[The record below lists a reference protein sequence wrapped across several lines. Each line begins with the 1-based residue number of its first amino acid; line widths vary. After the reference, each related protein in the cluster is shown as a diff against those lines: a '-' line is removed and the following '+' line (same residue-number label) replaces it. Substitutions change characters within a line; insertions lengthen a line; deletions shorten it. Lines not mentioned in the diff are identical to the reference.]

1 MRKVNVWKNLFLI
14 VIGFLLGVVFTIKF
28 LVPDTADIY
37 IGKLKVKGENN
48 SVNVENVKRK

>member
-1 MRKVNVWKNLFLI
+1 MRKVNVWKTLFLI